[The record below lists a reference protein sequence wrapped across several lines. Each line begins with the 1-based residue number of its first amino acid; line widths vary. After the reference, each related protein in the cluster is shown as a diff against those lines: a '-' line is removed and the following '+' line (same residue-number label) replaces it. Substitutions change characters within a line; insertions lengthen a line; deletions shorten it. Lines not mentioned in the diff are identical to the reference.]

1 MTKSSSSVPLEARY
15 ANCFEV
21 GFNDVEFILSFGQ
34 QYESGD
40 PLVHTRIVMNPSY
53 VQDFLELVSRTLA
66 EYRAAHDP
74 EEAGADMYTALVATS
89 QTIATFL
96 RNRLESD
103 SNLGPFFNP
112 ALGGT
117 MIVSLSNPQE
127 MLENNLEGLRCGSI
141 ASSATKSC

>member
-1 MTKSSSSVPLEARY
+1 MPLEARY

-53 VQDFLELVSRTLA
+53 VQEFLELVSRTLA

-74 EEAGADMYTALVATS
+74 E
-89 QTIATFL
+89 
-96 RNRLESD
+96 
-103 SNLGPFFNP
+103 
-112 ALGGT
+112 GG
-117 MIVSLSNPQE
+117 
-127 MLENNLEGLRCGSI
+127 GR
-141 ASSATKSC
+141 